1 MATVIAT
8 LLTLL
13 PLLIPLFQRLAP
25 KILPK
30 LAGLFGAGTLV
41 AGGSMVAKGGA
52 IAGIV
57 AILSK
62 IWGFLGRF
70 PKFLV
75 GLFAF
80 GGKLY
85 WFRGVLEFLLLVFK
99 SPVVLLIGLV
109 TSSIFP
115 GILEKIF
122 LVVGAAVMHIFVFLF
137 GIAKKLFMKMSA
149 SEGGSPALDEF
160 REAVYNSFSSLPPC
174 MVKTMGYV
182 HFVED
187 LGLITTCMMLILTVS
202 IFRVMFGAYGVGKVT
217 GNGAFL

>member
-1 MATVIAT
+1 MATVVAT

-30 LAGLFGAGTLV
+30 LAGLFGARTLV

-52 IAGIV
+52 VAGILT
-57 AILSK
+57 ILSK

-85 WFRGVLEFLLLVFK
+85 WIRGVLEFLLLVFK
-99 SPVVLLIGLV
+99 SPVVRLIGLV
-109 TSSIFP
+109 TSSLFP

-122 LVVGAAVMHIFVFLF
+122 LVVGSAVMHIFIFLF
-137 GIAKKLFMKMSA
+137 GIAKKMFMNMSSA
-149 SEGGSPALDEF
+149 EGGSPALDEF
-160 REAVYNSFSSLPPC
+160 RDAMYSSFSSLPPC
-174 MVKTMGYV
+174 MVKVMGYI
-182 HFVED
+182 HFVEN

-202 IFRVMFGAYGVGKVT
+202 IFRVMFGAYGVGKIT